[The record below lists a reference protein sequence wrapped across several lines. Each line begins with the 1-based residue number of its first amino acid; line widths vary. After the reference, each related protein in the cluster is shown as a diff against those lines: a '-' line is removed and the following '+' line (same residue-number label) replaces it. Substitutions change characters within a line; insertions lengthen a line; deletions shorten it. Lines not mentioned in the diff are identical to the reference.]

1 MASFNKI
8 ILCGYVGGD
17 PEIKSTFN
25 GNMFATLSLAT
36 ERFGK
41 NANGEKTKNTD
52 WHRVIFWNKKAE
64 IVQQYVQKGSL
75 LLVEGS
81 LQVRDWTDK
90 EGNTR
95 RIYEVIADSLQLMP
109 SSKNPSPISSNPFD
123 EADRKEEQQK
133 KLKEPDAPVA
143 PKNFE
148 ADKWAEEPTEDIP
161 F

>member
-17 PEIKSTFN
+17 PDVKSVGN
-25 GNMFATLSLAT
+25 GLMKADLSIAT
-36 ERFGK
+36 ERHRK
-41 NANGEKTKNTD
+41 NANGEKSKATD
-52 WHRVIFWNKKAE
+52 WHRVVFWEKKAE
-64 IVQQYVQKGSL
+64 IVQQYVKKGSL

-95 RIYEVIADSLQLMP
+95 KFYEVLGESLQLLP
-109 SSKNPSPISSNPFD
+109 SSKNPAPANPFD
-123 EADRKEEQQK
+123 EADKKEEQQK

-143 PKNFE
+143 PKN
-148 ADKWAEEPTEDIP
+148 ADNWVEEPTDNDIP

>member
-25 GNMFATLSLAT
+25 GNMFATLSIAT

-41 NANGEKTKNTD
+41 NANGEKTKSTD

-109 SSKNPSPISSNPFD
+109 SSKNPNPISSNPFD

-143 PKNFE
+143 PKN
-148 ADKWAEEPTEDIP
+148 ADNWVEEPTNDDIP

>member
-17 PEIKSTFN
+17 PEIRSTYN
-25 GNMFATLSLAT
+25 GNMVASLSIAT

-52 WHRVIFWNKKAE
+52 WHRVIFWDKKAE
-64 IVQQYVQKGSL
+64 IVQQYVKKGSL

-81 LQVRDWTDK
+81 LQVRDWTDR
-90 EGNTR
+90 EGNAR
-95 RIYEVIADSLQLMP
+95 KSYEVIADSLQLMP
-109 SSKNPSPISSNPFD
+109 SSKNPAPASNPFD
-123 EADRKEEQQK
+123 EADQKEAK
-133 KLKEPDAPVA
+133 KLKEPENPVE
-143 PKNFE
+143 PKNT
-148 ADKWAEEPTEDIP
+148 DNWIEEPTDNDIP